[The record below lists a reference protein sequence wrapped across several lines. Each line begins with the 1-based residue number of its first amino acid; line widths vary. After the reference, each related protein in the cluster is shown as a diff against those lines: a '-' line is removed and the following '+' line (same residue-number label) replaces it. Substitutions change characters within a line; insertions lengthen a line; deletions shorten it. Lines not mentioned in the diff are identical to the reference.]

1 LTRHDS
7 QKASGPGAAELPRL
21 LLKNG
26 KVLDFF
32 PTDLAGEPTPRVA
45 KVDLRIADGRI
56 VDRGTD
62 LRPADS
68 EEVREL
74 QGVTVMPG
82 NINGHTHLYSALAAG
97 MPPPKEPPQNFTE
110 ILTEIWWPLDRALDA
125 EAVYLSAVAGAWDAV
140 RCGTTLLFDHHS
152 SLASVGHSLDQVE
165 KGIAEIGLRACLCY
179 EVTDRGGRGSRDIT
193 LEENQRYL
201 QKLAD
206 TPQRGIP
213 QFKGIVGA
221 HASFTLEERTLI
233 LLAEICD
240 KMGVGIHMH
249 LAEGTTDREVSQDRR
264 WKDPLERLVEF
275 GLVRPGSIFAHGV
288 DLTPLDLQTLEEKG
302 SWVVHCGR
310 SNMNNGVGRAPVD
323 RFPSKCAIGTD
334 GLDDNMW
341 GELRTTFFRGN
352 EAGRG
357 PLGYDNAER
366 FWLGSYR
373 LARDLFGEPFGSL
386 DVGAPA
392 DFIVLDTFQKTP
404 LTTDTWLSHLLFNFH
419 PWDIASVYVGG
430 RCVYQTGNTAPV
442 DPQLCQETALKIW
455 KTMPGR

>member
-1 LTRHDS
+1 MGSSTPTG
-7 QKASGPGAAELPRL
+7 QSGAESPRL
-21 LLKNG
+21 LLQNG

-32 PTDLAGEPTPRVA
+32 PGDLAAEPAPRVEE
-45 KVDLRIADGRI
+45 VDLRVANGRI
-56 VDRGTD
+56 VARGKE
-62 LRPADS
+62 LAPEAG
-68 EEVREL
+68 EEVRAL
-74 QGVTVMPG
+74 HGVTVLPG
-82 NINGHTHLYSALAAG
+82 SINSHTHLYSALAAG
-97 MPPPKEPPQNFTE
+97 MPRPQEPPQDFTE
-110 ILTEIWWPLDRALDA
+110 ILTEIWWPLDRALNS

-152 SLASVGHSLDQVE
+152 SLANVGLSLDQVQ
-165 KGIAEIGLRACLCY
+165 KGIAEVGLRACLCY

-193 LEENQRYL
+193 LEENQRFL

-206 TPQRGIP
+206 SPQKGVP

-240 KMGVGIHMH
+240 KMGVGVHMH
-249 LAEGTTDREVSQDRR
+249 LAEGKTDREVSQERG

-288 DLTPLDLQTLEEKG
+288 DLTPIDLQILEEKG

-323 RFPSKCAIGTD
+323 RFPTNCAIGTD

-352 EAGRG
+352 ESGRG
-357 PLGYDNAER
+357 PMGYDHAER
-366 FWLGSYR
+366 FWLGGYR
-373 LARDLFGEPFGSL
+373 LARAFFGEPFGSL
-386 DVGAPA
+386 AVGAPA

-404 LTTDTWLSHLLFNFH
+404 LTSDTWLGHLLFNFH
-419 PWDIASVYVGG
+419 PWDIDSVYVGG
-430 RCVYQTGNTAPV
+430 HKVYQTGDAAPV
-442 DPQLCQETALKIW
+442 DPHLCQETALRIW
-455 KTMPGR
+455 DTMRGR